1 VNDDGAWCHLPAS
14 RARSGARFAGLHG
27 SVRIGFM
34 TNQDLARAL
43 DELADLLEIQGA
55 NPFRIRAYRNAIRTI
70 QGLTRPL
77 AAAVAEGEDLTGLPG
92 IGKDMASHIR
102 ELVETGELAL
112 LAEVTAEVP
121 RELARLT
128 RLDGVGPKKARKLW
142 QELGVVTVDDLEA
155 MTKAGKV
162 AALPGFGAKSAEK
175 ILRAIEE
182 LRRHQG
188 RTRRLDAAGEIEPL
202 LAWVRSAPGVEA
214 VEVAGSFRRGKET
227 VGDVDIL
234 ARCDGDA
241 EARRAIVEHFTAYP
255 GTERVVG
262 AGDTKGSLVL
272 TSGLAVDLRVLA
284 GESWGAALHYF
295 TGSKEHNVE
304 IRRRAQRRGLR
315 VSEYG
320 VFRVEDAD
328 GEDPEAPASGA
339 GAAPEGERIAGATEA
354 EVFEAVGLCWIP
366 PVLRENRGEIEAAEL
381 DGGAGLPTL
390 VTLEDIRGDLHM
402 HTTWSD
408 GKNTVREMAEA
419 CRDRG
424 YGWMAIT
431 DHSQSLT
438 VANGLTPERLRAQAD
453 EIAVAR
459 EAVPEVRIFRG
470 CEVDILKDGSLDL
483 PDDMLEELDVILA
496 AVHTHFELDQTT
508 QTERVLRALAH
519 PRVHVLVH
527 PTGRLLGRRD
537 PYPIDVE
544 AVLQAAREH
553 DVAVELNANP
563 WRLDLHDRHLSRAR
577 ELGVEVVVNTDAH
590 QVTQLDFMGPGLLQA
605 QRGWLEAGHVVNTR
619 EASAMEDWLG
629 RKGRNHRAGT

>member
-1 VNDDGAWCHLPAS
+1 MNRVRHAS
-14 RARSGARFAGLHG
+14 ARAA
-27 SVRIGFM
+27 V
-34 TNQDLARAL
+34 TNAEIASAL

-77 AAAVAEGEDLTGLPG
+77 AEAVAAGEDLTALPG
-92 IGKDMASHIR
+92 IGKDMASHIG
-102 ELVETGELAL
+102 ELVETGELSL

-128 RLDGVGPKKARKLW
+128 RIEGVGPKKARKLW
-142 QELGVVTVDDLEA
+142 KELGVVTVDELEA
-155 MTKAGKV
+155 AVKAGKV
-162 AALPGFGAKSAEK
+162 ETLEGFGAKSAAK
-175 ILRAIEE
+175 ILTAIEG

-188 RTRRLDAAGEIEPL
+188 RVRRLDAARALEPL
-202 LAWVRSAPGVEA
+202 LAHMEDAPGVEA
-214 VEVAGSFRRGKET
+214 LEVAGSFRRGKDT
-227 VGDVDIL
+227 VGDVDLL
-234 ARCDGDA
+234 ARVEGDE
-241 EARRAIVEHFTAYP
+241 EARRAVIEHFTGAP
-255 GTERVVG
+255 GVARVLG

-272 TSGLAVDLRVLA
+272 DSGLQVDLRVLP

-304 IRRRAQRRGLR
+304 IRRRAQRAGLR

-320 VFRVEDAD
+320 VFQLGDAEEEEGTRV
-328 GEDPEAPASGA
+328 G
-339 GAAPEGERIAGATEA
+339 GATEE
-354 EVFEAVGLCWIP
+354 EVFQAVGLRWIP

-381 DGGAGLPTL
+381 EGGGGLPAL
-390 VTLEDIRGDLHM
+390 VTLDDIRGDLHM

-408 GKNTVREMAEA
+408 GKNSVLEMAEA
-419 CRDRG
+419 CRARG
-424 YGWMAIT
+424 YGWLAIT

-438 VANGLTPERLRAQAD
+438 VANGLTPGRLREQAD
-453 EIAVAR
+453 ALAEAR
-459 EAVPEVRIFRG
+459 EKVPEVRIFHG

-483 PDDMLEELDVILA
+483 PDETLEALDLVLV
-496 AVHTHFELDQTT
+496 AVHTHFELDENT

-519 PRVHVLVH
+519 PRVHALVH

-544 AVLQAAREH
+544 AVLAAAQEH

-563 WRLDLHDRHLSRAR
+563 WRLDLDDRALFRAR

-590 QVTQLDFMGPGLLQA
+590 QVAQLDFMGPGLEQA
-605 QRGWLEAGHVVNTR
+605 RRGWLEPRHVVNTR
-619 EASAMEDWLG
+619 EAEAVALWLE
-629 RKGRNHRAGT
+629 RKRGPRG

>member
-14 RARSGARFAGLHG
+14 RARSGARFAGLRG

-77 AAAVAEGEDLTGLPG
+77 AAAVAEGEDLTELPG

-155 MTKAGKV
+155 MARAGKV

-202 LAWVRSAPGVEA
+202 LAWVRNAPGVEA

-227 VGDVDIL
+227 VGDMDLL

-241 EARRAIVEHFTAYP
+241 EARRAIVEQFTEYP
-255 GTERVVG
+255 GTERVVA

-272 TSGLAVDLRVLA
+272 TSGLPVDLRVLA

-304 IRRRAQRRGLR
+304 IRRRAQKRGLR

-354 EVFEAVGLCWIP
+354 EVFEAVGLRWIP

-381 DGGAGLPTL
+381 EGGAGLPTL
-390 VTLEDIRGDLHM
+390 VTREDIRGDLHM

-453 EIAVAR
+453 EIAAAR

-483 PDDMLEELDVILA
+483 PDDMLEELDVVLA
-496 AVHTHFELDQTT
+496 AVHTHFELDQAT

-590 QVTQLDFMGPGLLQA
+590 QVAQLDFMGPGLLQA

-619 EASAMEDWLG
+619 EGAALEDWLG
-629 RKGRNHRAGT
+629 RKRRNRRAGT

>member
-1 VNDDGAWCHLPAS
+1 
-14 RARSGARFAGLHG
+14 
-27 SVRIGFM
+27 M
-34 TNQDLARAL
+34 TNTDLARAL

-55 NPFRIRAYRNAIRTI
+55 NPFRIRAYRNAIRTV

-77 AAAVAEGEDLTGLPG
+77 AAAVAEGEDLTELPG
-92 IGKDMASHIR
+92 IGKDMAAHIR
-102 ELVETGELAL
+102 ELVETGELSL

-128 RLDGVGPKKARKLW
+128 RLDGVGPKKAGKLW
-142 QELGVVTVDDLEA
+142 RELGVVTVDDLEA
-155 MTKAGKV
+155 AVKAGKV
-162 AALPGFGAKSAEK
+162 AALGGFGAKSAEK
-175 ILRAIEE
+175 ILRAIEG

-188 RTRRLDAAGEIEPL
+188 RMRRLDAAAEIAPL
-202 LAWVRSAPGVEA
+202 LDWVKGAPGVEEL
-214 VEVAGSFRRGKET
+214 EVAGSFRRGKET

-272 TSGLAVDLRVLA
+272 AAGLPVDLRVLA
-284 GESWGAALHYF
+284 GESWGAGLHYF

-304 IRRRAQRRGLR
+304 IRRRAQKLGLR

-320 VFRVEDAD
+320 VFRGDDAD
-328 GEDPEAPASGA
+328 A
-339 GAAPEGERIAGATEA
+339 ERIGGATEA
-354 EVFEAVGLCWIP
+354 EVFEAVGLRWIP
-366 PVLRENRGEIEAAEL
+366 PVLRENRGEIDAAERE
-381 DGGAGLPTL
+381 GGTGLPSL
-390 VTLEDIRGDLHM
+390 VTLDDIRGDLHM

-408 GKNTVREMAEA
+408 GKNSVREMAEA

-438 VANGLTPERLRAQAD
+438 VANGLTPARLRAQAE
-453 EIAVAR
+453 EIAEAR
-459 EAVPEVRIFRG
+459 EAVPGLRIFRG

-483 PDDMLEELDVILA
+483 PDDMLEELDLVLA
-496 AVHTHFELDQTT
+496 AVHTHFELDQAS

-563 WRLDLHDRHLSRAR
+563 WRLDLHDRHLFRAR

-590 QVTQLDFMGPGLLQA
+590 QVAQLDFMGPGLLQA
-605 QRGWLEAGHVVNTR
+605 QRGWLGADHVVNTR
-619 EASAMEDWLG
+619 DASAIAGWLG
-629 RKGRNHRAGT
+629 RKRRGSRSEA